1 MIKNLLVL
9 PNQLFIEEIKK
20 IELERIYLYEHPE
33 FFTKYNYNKKKILLH
48 RASMKS
54 FYYQLEDELDD
65 EIEINYLNFT
75 EDLVDVF
82 KEVASIKLYDPV
94 NKTIRAEIVNLAFN
108 NNLKLEIMES
118 PNFLTSI
125 DFNIKYFEENNYYH
139 FDYYKMQRK
148 RLSIL
153 IDQNGDPEGGHWS
166 FDSENRKKFP
176 LDIKIPAFPS
186 FKSDLLEDAKIYV
199 ENNFGSNPGNLD
211 NFIYPINNIQA
222 EKLFDYFLKNKL
234 NNFGPY
240 QDAFEEN
247 IEIGFHSLISSSLNI
262 GLISPEMIVNK
273 TLNYYRNSD
282 NLSTASVEGFIRQII
297 GWKEYVRA
305 LYEIEGEEIMKSD
318 FWEHKRSLPKEF
330 YQAST
335 NIKVLDNTLNK
346 AINSA
351 YCHHIERLMVL
362 GNFFLISEINKDEV
376 YKWFMEMFIDAY
388 EWVMVPNV
396 YAMSQFAYT
405 EMMTKPYISSSNYIR
420 KMSHYQEG
428 EWSKLWDGLYWR
440 FLDKNKNKLADF
452 PRMNLMISILENMDA
467 SKIENHIKKAENFL
481 DKFFL
486 EKLNIK

>member
-20 IELERIYLYEHPE
+20 LELERIYLYEHPE

-54 FYYQLEDELDD
+54 FYYQLKDELKD

-75 EDLVDVF
+75 EDLVDIF
-82 KEVASIKLYDPV
+82 KEVTSIKLYDPV
-94 NKTIRAEIVNLAFN
+94 NKNIRAEIVNSAFK

-125 DFNIKYFEENNYYH
+125 DINIEYFEENNYYH

-148 RLSIL
+148 RLDIL
-153 IDQNGDPEGGHWS
+153 IDQNDNPEGGHWS

-176 LDIKIPAFPS
+176 KNIEIPAIPI
-186 FKSDLLEDAKIYV
+186 FKSDFIIEEAKNYV
-199 ENNFGSNPGNLD
+199 KENFANNPGNLK
-211 NFIYPINNIQA
+211 NFIYPINNNQA
-222 EKLFDYFLKNKL
+222 GKLFDWFLKNKL
-234 NNFGPY
+234 NNFGSY
-240 QDAFEEN
+240 QDAIEEN
-247 IEIGFHSLISSSLNI
+247 VEIGFHSLISSSLNI

-273 TLNYYRNSD
+273 TINYYRNSE
-282 NLSTASVEGFIRQII
+282 NTSTASVEGFIRQII
-297 GWKEYVRA
+297 GWREYVRA
-305 LYEIEGEEIMKSD
+305 LYELEGEEILNSD
-318 FWEHKRSLPKEF
+318 FWGHKRSFPKEF

-335 NIKVLDNTLNK
+335 NIDVLDNSLSK
-346 AINSA
+346 AVNLA
-351 YCHHIERLMVL
+351 YNHHIERLMIL
-362 GNFFLISEINKDEV
+362 GNFFLISEINEDEV

-428 EWSKLWDGLYWR
+428 EWSKVWDALYWR
-440 FLDKNKNKLADF
+440 FLDKNKNKLANF

-467 SKIENHIKKAENFL
+467 SKLQSHIKTAE
-481 DKFFL
+481 DFL
-486 EKLNIK
+486 EKINIK